1 MLTEP
6 LAPYMLWAKTREAAE
21 IDLAGSNLLPCTLEE
36 LPGIAGALQLTAPND
51 NGYAP
56 LVDSIA
62 AHCGVTADRVV
73 TAAGCSGA
81 NFLAIAALV
90 GAGDEVL
97 VEQPGYDPLV
107 GACTLLGARV
117 TRIPRPFSRGFQLDL
132 DAVRA
137 AVTPATRLIIVTSPH
152 NPSGVSLDAA
162 TLQALATIAERAGAH
177 LLVDEVYRDAVKLGA
192 GDAATASA
200 TMLDGPVI
208 ISNSLTKSYGLN
220 GLRCGWAVA
229 PAAVAV
235 RMRRVR
241 DLVDAVG
248 SAPSDRLSVFA
259 FQHLPLL
266 AARTTRLVTA
276 NLALARSFAATQPGL
291 LLAEPPRAT
300 VIFPRVSGLADTTA
314 LVAEI
319 AARHGV
325 AVAPG
330 RFFDAPAHIRI
341 SLAGQ
346 TDKLA
351 EGLRRL
357 SRALAGVSLS
367 FLIGLCLLATGA
379 TFSAQAA
386 GTRTSAPP
394 SVDGRQL
401 LRDLQVLSADNM
413 EGRLVGSPGGAKARA
428 FVIERFTASG
438 LLPFGSSYES
448 PFTFTAGRG
457 ATAAE
462 RQGVNIIGH
471 IPGTREPG
479 RYIVITAHYDHVG
492 VRNGVTF
499 NGADDNASGTA
510 ALFALA
516 SYFRANPP
524 AHSLIFAALDAEE
537 SGLRGARHFVA
548 QPPVDIL
555 SLLINLNMDMIGR
568 DANHLLYVV
577 GTHAQPALK
586 PVIERVAAAAA
597 VTLKMGHD
605 DPAKKDSEDWS
616 NSSDHAPFCQAKIPC
631 LYFGVE
637 DFENHHRATDKY
649 ETMTHDFYVRVVE
662 AMIQVAKAFDAAPPS
677 RAQPE
682 MADNGV

>member
-1 MLTEP
+1 MLTVP

-21 IDLAGSNLLPCTLEE
+21 IDLAGSNLLSCTLED
-36 LPGIAGALQLTAPND
+36 LPGITGALQLTAPND

-56 LVDSIA
+56 LVDAIA
-62 AHCGVTADRVV
+62 AHSGVTADRVV
-73 TAAGCSGA
+73 TATGCSGA

-117 TRIPRPFSRGFQLDL
+117 TRIARPFSQRFQFDL

-162 TLQALATIAERAGAH
+162 TLQALATIAEGARAH
-177 LLVDEVYRDAVKLGA
+177 LLVDEVYRDAVRLG
-192 GDAATASA
+192 GAAPTASA
-200 TMLDGPVI
+200 TTLDGPVI
-208 ISNSLTKSYGLN
+208 VTNSLTKSYGLN

-248 SAPSDRLSVFA
+248 SAPSDRLSAFA
-259 FQHLPLL
+259 FQHLATL
-266 AARTTRLVTA
+266 AARTARLMTA
-276 NLALARSFAATQPGL
+276 NLALARTFVAAQPGL

-300 VIFPRVSGLADTTA
+300 VIFPQVAGVADTTA
-314 LVAEI
+314 LVADI
-319 AARHGV
+319 ATRQGV

-341 SLAGQ
+341 SLAGH

-357 SRALAGVSLS
+357 SRAI
-367 FLIGLCLLATGA
+367 LISAWLLATGA
-379 TFSAQAA
+379 TPLAQSAS
-386 GTRTSAPP
+386 TPAPATP
-394 SVDGRQL
+394 AVDRQQL
-401 LRDLQVLSADNM
+401 LADLQALSADDM
-413 EGRLVGSPGGAKARA
+413 EGRLVGSPGGARARA
-428 FVIERFTASG
+428 YVIERFKASG
-438 LLPFGSSYES
+438 LLPFGGSYES

-471 IPGTREPG
+471 LTGTREPR
-479 RYIVITAHYDHVG
+479 RYIVITAHYDHIG

-516 SYFRANPP
+516 AYFSAHPP

-537 SGLRGARHFVA
+537 SGLRGARQFVA
-548 QPPVDIL
+548 RPPVDAGAL
-555 SLLINLNMDMIGR
+555 VINLNLDMIGR
-568 DANHLLYVV
+568 DANNLLYVV

-605 DPAKKDSEDWS
+605 DPAKKDIEDWS
-616 NSSDHAPFCQAKIPC
+616 NSSDHAAFCQAKIPC

-637 DFENHHRATDKY
+637 DFENHHKATDKY
-649 ETMTHDFYVRVVE
+649 ETMTHDFYVRAVE
-662 AMIQVAKAFDAAPPS
+662 TMIRVTQAFDAAPPS
-677 RAQPE
+677 R
-682 MADNGV
+682 

>member
-21 IDLAGSNLLPCTLEE
+21 IDLAGSNLLSCTLAD
-36 LPGIAGALQLTAPND
+36 LPGAADALQLTAPND

-56 LVDSIA
+56 LVESIA
-62 AHCGVTADRVV
+62 AHCGVAADRVV
-73 TAAGCSGA
+73 TATGCSGA

-117 TRIPRPFSRGFQLDL
+117 RRIARPFSQRFQFDL

-162 TLQALATIAERAGAH
+162 VLRALARIAEDARAH
-177 LLVDEVYRDAVKLGA
+177 LLVDEVYRDAANLGA
-192 GDAATASA
+192 GDAAPTASA
-200 TMLDGPVI
+200 TTLDGPVI
-208 ISNSLTKSYGLN
+208 VTNSLTKSYGLN

-229 PAAVAV
+229 PAAVAA

-248 SAPSDRLSVFA
+248 SAPSDRLSALA

-276 NLALARSFAATQPGL
+276 NLALARTFAAAQPGL

-300 VIFPRVSGLADTTA
+300 VIFPQVSGLSDTSA
-314 LVAEI
+314 LVADI

-330 RFFDAPAHIRI
+330 HFFDAPAHMRI

-346 TDKLA
+346 TGKLA

-357 SRALAGVSLS
+357 GRALRPI
-367 FLIGLCLLATGA
+367 LIGVWLLATGV
-379 TFSAQAA
+379 TPFAQAA
-386 GTRTSAPP
+386 ATTAAPP
-394 SVDGRQL
+394 AVDRRQL
-401 LRDLQVLSADNM
+401 LADLRTLSADDM
-413 EGRLVGSPGGAKARA
+413 EGRLVGSPGGARARA
-428 FVIERFTASG
+428 YVIERFKASG
-438 LLPFGSSYES
+438 LLPFGGSYES

-457 ATAAE
+457 AAAAE

-471 IPGTREPG
+471 LTGTREPQ
-479 RYIVITAHYDHVG
+479 RYIVITAHYDHIG
-492 VRNGVTF
+492 ARNGVTF

-516 SYFRANPP
+516 AYFKAHPP

-537 SGLRGARHFVA
+537 SGLRGARQFVA
-548 QPPVDIL
+548 RPPVDAA
-555 SLLINLNMDMIGR
+555 SLVINLNMDMIGR
-568 DANHLLYVV
+568 DANNLLYVV
-577 GTHAQPALK
+577 GTHAQSALK
-586 PVIERVAAAAA
+586 PVIARVAAAAA
-597 VTLKMGHD
+597 VTLTMGHD
-605 DPAKKDSEDWS
+605 DPAKKDIEDWS
-616 NSSDHAPFCQAKIPC
+616 TSSDHAPFCQAKIPC

-637 DFENHHRATDKY
+637 DFENHHKATDKY

-662 AMIQVAKAFDAAPPS
+662 TMIRVTQAFDAAPPS
-677 RAQPE
+677 R
-682 MADNGV
+682 